1 MGKRN
6 LGGTLATAA
15 LEKAAVLHA
24 LHSYHHD
31 PRAESFGLE
40 AAAALGAEPD
50 RVYKTLVVDSGVG
63 LAVGVVPV
71 TRSLDLKSLAAALG
85 VKRLSMA
92 DPTLAER
99 STGMVVGGISPLGQK
114 RELPT
119 VLDES
124 MLLHS
129 TVLVSA
135 GRRGLD
141 VELSPRD
148 LATVTRASFAPISR
162 A

>member
-15 LEKAAVLHA
+15 LERAAVLHT

-31 PRAESFGLE
+31 PRADSFGRE
-40 AAAALGAEPD
+40 AAAALGVDPG
-50 RVYKTLVVDSGVG
+50 RVYKTLVVDLGTG

-71 TRSLDLKSLAAALG
+71 THSLDLKALATALG
-85 VKRLSMA
+85 VKKLSMA
-92 DPTLAER
+92 EPGRAER

-114 RELPT
+114 RALPT
-119 VLDES
+119 ILDES
-124 MLLHS
+124 MLLHT

-148 LATVTRASFAPISR
+148 LATVTRATFAHISR